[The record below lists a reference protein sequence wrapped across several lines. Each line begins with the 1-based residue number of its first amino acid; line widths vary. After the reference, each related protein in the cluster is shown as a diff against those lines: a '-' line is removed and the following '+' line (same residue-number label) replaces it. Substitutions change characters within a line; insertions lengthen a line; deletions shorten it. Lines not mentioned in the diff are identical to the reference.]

1 MYRSNAGIIDE
12 LPTFLGFFSHLTALK
27 TAYLLGFSSGLIKV
41 SFYSNNFRKMVPG
54 TAVNAKK
61 AASYCEYLYE
71 TVKEFAEMPKENALE
86 VLEVARRFQA
96 MRGS

>member
-1 MYRSNAGIIDE
+1 
-12 LPTFLGFFSHLTALK
+12 
-27 TAYLLGFSSGLIKV
+27 
-41 SFYSNNFRKMVPG
+41 MVPG